1 MKKFTILLLF
11 ISCVINAQKKEYKHT
26 LAGVKKVQIETG
38 TKTKV
43 TVGTSNMLVIKDLKS
58 SHSDHDNDHDDDC
71 DNCNHNNRNHSKKKS
86 DKTKGLTAI
95 YPGGKDNTN
104 GYGFAIFKEGNTLV
118 VRDLKS
124 HFQRHGIHIELPKTM
139 NMSVDSGNLGSVNVE
154 GFTSEVEVETNVGRI
169 DMKNVTGPITA
180 HTSVGPINIEFNKVN
195 QSSPISISSS
205 VSEIDVTIP
214 SNTKADLELKTNG
227 TVYTNFDIQI
237 PTKKGMKNVS
247 GIKRINSSINNGGVK
262 IKLRS
267 SMGNIY
273 LRKK

>member
-1 MKKFTILLLF
+1 MKKITILLLF
-11 ISCVINAQKKEYKHT
+11 ISCVINAQKKEYKQS

-58 SHSDHDNDHDDDC
+58 SHSDHDDDHDSDEHFPASDG
-71 DNCNHNNRNHSKKKS
+71 HKSKK

-104 GYGFAIFKEGNTLV
+104 GYGFSVYKEGNTLV

-139 NMSVDSGNLGSVNVE
+139 NMSVDSGNLGSVHIE

-169 DMKNVTGPITA
+169 DMKDVTGPVTV
-180 HTSVGPINIEFNKVN
+180 HGNVGPINIEFSKVN

-214 SNTKADLELKTNG
+214 ASTKADLELKTNG
-227 TVYTNFDIQI
+227 TVYTNFDIQM